1 MAAEFDLIQRYF
13 SHIGASRADVILGVG
28 DDCALLQIPE
38 GQQLAVSIDTLVE
51 GVHFVAGSDP
61 ESLGHKALAV
71 NLSDLAAMGAQP
83 AWATLA
89 LTLPASD
96 TDWLTAFSHGFA
108 TLARQ
113 TGVQLV
119 GGDTTRGP
127 LSISIQVHG
136 FIAIGEALR
145 RSGAAPGELIAVTG
159 GLGDAG
165 LALQQQLAG
174 VPRNPLWQRL
184 ERPLPRLAA
193 GQALVGVAR
202 AAIDIS
208 DGLVADLGHICRA
221 SGVGASL
228 ELSRLPL
235 SPAVRE
241 QVQSSGDWS
250 LPLSAGDDYELCV
263 TVPAADWEAAVRQ
276 VTAAGDVLTPIGV
289 IETEPGIRCRTAA
302 GGLVQPLEDGY
313 QHFTG
318 QVGRI

>member
-13 SHIGASRADVILGVG
+13 SHIGAPRDDVALGIG
-28 DDCALLQIPE
+28 DDCALLQVPE

-71 NLSDLAAMGAQP
+71 NLSDLAAMGARP
-83 AWATLA
+83 AWVTLA
-89 LTLPASD
+89 LTLPLAD
-96 TDWLTAFSHGFA
+96 ADWLAAFSQGFA
-108 TLARQ
+108 ALARQ

-136 FIAIGEALR
+136 FIGIDGALR

-159 GLGDAG
+159 HLGDAG

-174 VPRNPLWQRL
+174 TPRTPLWQRL

-193 GQALVGVAR
+193 GQSLVGLAS

-235 SPAVRE
+235 SPAVHE
-241 QVQSSGDWS
+241 QVQGSGDWS

-263 TVPAADWEAAVRQ
+263 TVPAADWGAAAQR
-276 VTAAGDVLTPIGV
+276 VTAAGDVLTRIGV
-289 IETEPGIRCRTAA
+289 IETEPGIRCRTAD
-302 GGLVQPLEDGY
+302 GGLVRPLEDGY
-313 QHFTG
+313 QHFSG
-318 QVGRI
+318 D